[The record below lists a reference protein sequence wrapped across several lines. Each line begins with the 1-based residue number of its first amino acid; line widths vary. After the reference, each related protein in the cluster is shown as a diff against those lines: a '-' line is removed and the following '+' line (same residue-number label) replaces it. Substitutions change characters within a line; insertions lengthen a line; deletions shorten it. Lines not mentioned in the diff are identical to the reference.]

1 MGIINTIIQAI
12 IQGIT
17 EFLPVSSSGHLSLY
31 QHFTG
36 ENGEGGLLLSVFLHL
51 GTLLAVFIAFRDTI
65 WALIKEFGR
74 LCKDVVSGKFKWSE
88 MNGERR
94 LIFMLIFSTA
104 MLIPFFFF
112 KDFFTGISEDSSILA
127 EGFCFLYTSVI
138 LFLAD
143 RFANGK
149 KIPKDITVKDAVVVG
164 AFQGVAL
171 LPGVS
176 RSGSTISSGLLRGF
190 SRDTAVRYAFI
201 LGIPAILGGCL
212 TEAVDAAKGDVQ
224 FYPVEF
230 VIGFFVA
237 MVVGLLSIKMV
248 SWLLKSDKFK
258 VFSIYT
264 FILGILVIGVSI
276 YEIVTGNIVS
286 VNIR

>member
-1 MGIINTIIQAI
+1 MGILNTILQAI

-36 ENGEGGLLLSVFLHL
+36 NDGEGALLLSVFLHL

-65 WALIKEFGR
+65 WALIKEFGFLVR
-74 LCKDVVSGKFKWSE
+74 DIVKGKFKWSE

-94 LIFMLIFSTA
+94 LIFMLVFSTA
-104 MLIPFFFF
+104 MLIPFVFF
-112 KDFFTGISEDSSILA
+112 KDFFTGVSEDSSIMA
-127 EGFCFLYTSVI
+127 EGFCFLYTSII
-138 LFLAD
+138 LFLSD
-143 RFANGK
+143 KFGSGK
-149 KIPKDITVKDAVVVG
+149 KIPKDITVKDSLVVG

-176 RSGSTISSGLLRGF
+176 RSGSTISSGLLCGF

-201 LGIPAILGGCL
+201 LGIPAILGGSV
-212 TEAVDAAKGDVQ
+212 TEAMDAAKENVE

-237 MVVGLLSIKMV
+237 MIVGLLSIKMV

-264 FILGILVIGVSI
+264 FILGVAVIGVAV
-276 YEIVTGNIVS
+276 YELATGNVVCI
-286 VNIR
+286 